1 MGVKHTK
8 DSGGKKKATMNIFP
22 KFWEI
27 FPQTTE
33 EPISERAQEPRA
45 AQNGVWF
52 VLSKVAKADL
62 GI

>member
-1 MGVKHTK
+1 
-8 DSGGKKKATMNIFP
+8 MNIFP

-27 FPQTTE
+27 FPQTME

-62 GI
+62 GIWSLGLHL

>member
-1 MGVKHTK
+1 MG
-8 DSGGKKKATMNIFP
+8 GEATANIFP
-22 KFWEI
+22 KIWEM
-27 FPQTTE
+27 FPKTTE

-52 VLSKVAKADL
+52 VLGKVAKADL